1 MFNEL
6 QMAHHDKKNLQD
18 EVETL
23 KFHERSFIR
32 EMKEVEEEKNKLNI
46 RLNSLEQE
54 CPFWLVL
61 VDGDN
66 TLVRPSTPRW
76 THWGYTAR

>member
-6 QMAHHDKKNLQD
+6 QLAHRDKKELQD
-18 EVETL
+18 EVDTL
-23 KFHERSFIR
+23 KFHERSFVR
-32 EMKEVEEEKNKLNI
+32 EIKEVKEEKNRLDI
-46 RLNSLEQE
+46 RLRSIEQE

-66 TLVRPSTPRW
+66 TLVRFVTP
-76 THWGYTAR
+76 